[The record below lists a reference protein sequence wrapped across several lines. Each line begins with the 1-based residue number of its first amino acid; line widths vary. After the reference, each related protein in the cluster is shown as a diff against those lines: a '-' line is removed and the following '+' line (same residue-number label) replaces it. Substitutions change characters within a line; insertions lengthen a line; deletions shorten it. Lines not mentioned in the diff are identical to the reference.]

1 MTINSS
7 TFISKYNATLEQNA
21 EYLRQILPLMA
32 VKKVAIDPLSF
43 TIFYDYIAGNNIKL
57 SNELRDI
64 LDKQTTF
71 TSELCINLFEKHI
84 CDTSIKSLDK
94 INQTLLQLINDTS
107 EAIGATGDKA
117 SAATL
122 HFQSHS
128 KKLENSRS
136 LSEIKEV
143 LTEIIAETQ
152 GLAVTSMSLQAQ
164 LDESKKDMQSLRHD
178 LEKAHETAKTD
189 ALTGLFNRR
198 AFDQTL
204 DQHIEVHKQNS
215 SELCL
220 LILDLDHFKKV
231 NDTFG
236 HQVGDNVLRYTA
248 NLMKQH
254 ISEHHHAAR
263 YGGEE
268 MAIIMPNTPF
278 NKAMEIAEKIRSS
291 LALHPL
297 KRKGSKES
305 IGKVTVSIGV
315 SGFKRND
322 SIESLIERADQ
333 AMYQAKSNGRNQ
345 VMAESFS

>member
-1 MTINSS
+1 MIINSFS
-7 TFISKYNATLEQNA
+7 FTSKYDATIEQNA
-21 EYLRQILPLMA
+21 EYLRQIVPLMSE
-32 VKKVAIDPLSF
+32 KKVSIDPLSF
-43 TIFYDYIAGNNIKL
+43 TIFYDYITGKNINLNNEMGL
-57 SNELRDI
+57 L
-64 LDKQTTF
+64 LAKQTTF
-71 TSELCINLFEKHI
+71 TSELCVELFKKHI
-84 CDTSIKSLDK
+84 CDTSITSLEK
-94 INQTLLQLINDTS
+94 INHTLLQLINNT
-107 EAIGATGDKA
+107 
-117 SAATL
+117 SAAIESTGEKANAASL

-128 KKLENSRS
+128 KKLENNHS
-136 LSEIKEV
+136 LADIKIV

-152 GLAVTSMSLQAQ
+152 GLADTSRMLQVQ
-164 LDESKKDMQSLRHD
+164 LDESKNEMQSLRQE
-178 LEKAHETAKTD
+178 LAIAHETAKTD
-189 ALTGLFNRR
+189 ALTGLLNRR
-198 AFDQTL
+198 AFDQHL
-204 DQHIEVHKQNS
+204 NQHIDAHKQNDV
-215 SELCL
+215 ELCL
-220 LILDLDHFKKV
+220 LMLDLDHFKKV

-322 SIESLIERADQ
+322 SIETLIERADQ